1 MTDSTQRFSSR
12 VENYVKYRPGYPSAV
27 VDLLAAECGLTPAS
41 VIADVGSGTGIL
53 TRLLLE
59 RGCRVY
65 GVEPNREMREAGER
79 LLAAYPGLVSIP
91 APAEDTT
98 LPAAS
103 IDIVTAGQ
111 AFHWFDRS
119 RARAEC
125 GRILKPGGW
134 VALIW
139 NARRTSSTPFL
150 RDYEQ
155 FLRTFGTD
163 YTAVDHTHIGPNE
176 LGGFFGA
183 GGYRTAQFDNQQ
195 RFDFEGLR
203 GRLLSSS
210 YTPEPSD
217 PRHAPMLAEL
227 ERLFATHAV
236 DGMVAIDYDTSV
248 QYGHLTPER
257 ENT

>member
-1 MTDSTQRFSSR
+1 V
-12 VENYVKYRPGYPSAV
+12 VE
-27 VDLLAAECGLTPAS
+27 LLVAECGLTPAA
-41 VIADVGSGTGIL
+41 VVADIGSGTGIL

-59 RGCRVY
+59 RGCRVH
-65 GVEPNREMREAGER
+65 GVEPNREMREAGDR
-79 LLAAYPGLVSIP
+79 LLAAYPSFTSV
-91 APAEDTT
+91 AAAAEETT

-111 AFHWFDRS
+111 AFHWFDRP
-119 RARAEC
+119 RARAEF

-139 NARRTSSTPFL
+139 NARRTTSTPFL
-150 RDYEQ
+150 AEYER
-155 FLRTFGTD
+155 FLHTYGTD
-163 YTAVDHTHIGPNE
+163 YAAVDHTNIGPE
-176 LGGFFGA
+176 ILRAFFGA
-183 GGYRTAQFDNQQ
+183 DGYRTAQFDNQQ

-227 ERLFATHAV
+227 ERLFAAHAV
-236 DGMVAIDYDTSV
+236 DGLVAIDYDTSV

-257 ENT
+257 EIT